1 MYSLFFKNF
10 IDFLISVIGLI
21 ILSPLILIIITI
33 LLFTNKGKPFFLQQ
47 RPGKHGALFK
57 IIKFKT
63 MTDLNSNTKNE
74 VHSLNRVTKVG
85 AFIRK
90 YSLDEI
96 LQLVN
101 VLKGDMSIIG
111 PRPLLV
117 EYLPLYDAVQ
127 KTRHDVRPGIT
138 GWAQIKGRN
147 SLNWNQKFEY
157 DVWYVKN
164 LSLSLDIKIFF
175 LTILKV
181 IKKDGVNTNENMTMP
196 TWRGNSV

>member
-1 MYSLFFKNF
+1 MYSLFFKHF
-10 IDFLISVIGLI
+10 LDFLISVIGLI
-21 ILSPLILIIITI
+21 VLSPLILIIIMVLI
-33 LLFTNKGKPFFLQQ
+33 FTNKGKPFFLQQ
-47 RPGKHGALFK
+47 RPGKDGKLFK

-63 MTDLNSNTKNE
+63 MTDLNPNSKKGE
-74 VHSLNRVTKVG
+74 HSLSRVTKPG

-90 YSLDEI
+90 YSLDEV

-117 EYLPLYDAVQ
+117 EYLPLYNDVQ
-127 KTRHDVRPGIT
+127 KTRHHVRPGIT
-138 GWAQIKGRN
+138 GWAQVKGRN
-147 SLNWNQKFEY
+147 ALSWDQKFGY

-164 LSLSLDIKIFF
+164 LSLSLDVKIFF
-175 LTILKV
+175 LTVLKV

-196 TWRGNSV
+196 TWKGN